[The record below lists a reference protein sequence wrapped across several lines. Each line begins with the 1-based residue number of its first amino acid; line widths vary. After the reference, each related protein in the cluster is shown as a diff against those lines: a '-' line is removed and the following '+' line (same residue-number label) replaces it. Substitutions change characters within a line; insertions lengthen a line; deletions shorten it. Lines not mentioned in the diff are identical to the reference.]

1 MDKNPPYPLITHIDW
16 FLVVLCKTCRMY
28 DSYFVFPTKIQV
40 TKDTQKIAVESKETF
55 NLQLK
60 PGSVIACIDLFVFT
74 VS

>member
-1 MDKNPPYPLITHIDW
+1 
-16 FLVVLCKTCRMY
+16 MY

-60 PGSVIACIDLFVFT
+60 PCSVIACIDLFVFT

>member
-1 MDKNPPYPLITHIDW
+1 
-16 FLVVLCKTCRMY
+16 MY